1 MNLFR
6 RPGRIRAIRF
16 QHGLIGAEKRRPLG
30 KNGNARVKV
39 DENQWSEGEGARWRS
54 VETTGLK
61 RAFKSSTQLVSPVKP
76 FYILLFYAE

>member
-6 RPGRIRAIRF
+6 RPVHPSNWISAWIDRA
-16 QHGLIGAEKRRPLG
+16 AKRKLLG
-30 KNGNARVKV
+30 KNGNVRVKV
-39 DENQWSEGEGARWRS
+39 DENRWSGGVNR
-54 VETTGLK
+54 ETTGLK